1 MKIYFS
7 VEVADFIEG
16 LTLTDHTRLQRI
28 RKLFE
33 DYGFQIGPKYVKKIT
48 KSNLWELRAGKIRLF
63 LCIKG
68 EEANGVHIIMK
79 KSQKLPLHD
88 IKLAEKRCQQ
98 L

>member
-1 MKIYFS
+1 MKVYFS
-7 VEVADFIEG
+7 AEVVDFVEG
-16 LTLTDHTRLQRI
+16 LTLTNHTRLQRI

-33 DYGFQIGPKYVKKIT
+33 DYGFQIGSKYVKKIT

-68 EEANGVHIIMK
+68 EEANGVHIVMK
-79 KSQKLPLHD
+79 KSQKLALRD
-88 IKLAEKRCQQ
+88 IRLAEKRCRQ